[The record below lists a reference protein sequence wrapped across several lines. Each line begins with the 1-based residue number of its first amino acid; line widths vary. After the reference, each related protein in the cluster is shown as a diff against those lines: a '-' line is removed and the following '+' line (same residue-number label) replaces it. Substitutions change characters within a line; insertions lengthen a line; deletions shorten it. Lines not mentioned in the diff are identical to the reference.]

1 MADDRRA
8 RNQSGLFFFVKSVT
22 ASNLTVNLCDVYVA
36 LMGTKTISLKREAY
50 DRLRGARRSPTESF
64 TEVVLRATW
73 PEDTLTASSFLSLY
87 RRRNARFSDDELDRI
102 EAARRAD
109 S

>member
-1 MADDRRA
+1 MYIA
-8 RNQSGLFFFVKSVT
+8 QVS
-22 ASNLTVNLCDVYVA
+22 
-36 LMGTKTISLKREAY
+36 TKTISLKREAY

-64 TEVVLRATW
+64 SEVVLRATW
-73 PEDTLTASSFLSLY
+73 PEDTLTASSLLSLY

-109 S
+109 APPEDKWAGR